1 MTLYTPWSSILLD
14 WLALIFVWSSL
25 PNVEGFEISKISL
38 KTSDL
43 PGSGMDQPSM
53 SFFGFS
59 DGGSFSVEICSFS
72 GEDVSCCST
81 GVLDT
86 QDDNWEPGQVDWF
99 VGGQAGECEQFY
111 LDTTA
116 EVRLR
121 LSHDG
126 SDAGRVEW
134 VMLHPWHNKQ
144 VYSCQIG
151 VRLDYTSHYETH
163 CRLFNST
170 PGSNDTNYLGFDC
183 NGHQDFC
190 WLRFDQVLFPGTH
203 NSGTGQREGLAR
215 CASKNQ
221 DMDIIQ
227 QLEFGIRFFD
237 LDVIYSKSL
246 LGCSGLETGH
256 GSHPSLGLYQCYGR
270 MEDLL
275 QGMARWLD
283 NHRSE
288 VVVLHFGNIAL
299 ADQTVPRLKTAIR
312 KVFSS
317 ESGVKI
323 NTRFKRTGHW
333 PLLADA
339 VHQNQRVFIFIRDE
353 IDDIT
358 EEEYEFV
365 REIKRKPHDELSA
378 DKSSSEV
385 FMTSSYKA
393 GGVGEDCRYILETS
407 NTACISDMWR
417 HTDFLKLSIFSRF
430 GKGGTIGTECLYTM
444 AKKCSYWVSQAISN
458 CNFRP
463 FRPNFLLVDF
473 PNYQGLSQRN
483 IVEEAFEVNR
493 QRAALVHHGFGQQ
506 NND

>member
-1 MTLYTPWSSILLD
+1 MTLCTTWSPLLLG
-14 WLALIFVWSSL
+14 WFSLLLGLSSF
-25 PNVEGFEISKISL
+25 PDVEGFQISKISL
-38 KTSDL
+38 KNSDL
-43 PGSGMDQPSM
+43 PGSGMDQSSM

-59 DGGSFSVEICSFS
+59 NGGSFSVEICSVS
-72 GEDVSCCST
+72 GDYDRCCST

-86 QDDNWEPGQVDWF
+86 QDDNWELGQVDWF
-99 VGGQAGECEQFY
+99 VGGQAGQCEQFY
-111 LDTTA
+111 LDITT

-121 LSHDG
+121 LRHEG
-126 SDAGRVEW
+126 PDAGRVEW
-134 VMLHPWHNKQ
+134 VMLHPWHTNQ

-151 VRLDYTSHYETH
+151 ARLDYTSHYDTH
-163 CRLFNST
+163 CTLYNST
-170 PGSNDTNYLGFDC
+170 PGDTSNYLGFDC

-190 WLRFDQVLFPGTH
+190 WLRFDQALFPGTH

-237 LDVIYSKSL
+237 LDVIYSTSL

-275 QGMARWLD
+275 TDMATWLE

-299 ADQTVPRLKTAIR
+299 PDQTVPRLKIAIK

-317 ESGVKI
+317 ISGVKI

-353 IDDIT
+353 IDNIK

-365 REIKRKPHDELSA
+365 REIKRKPHDELVM

-385 FMTSSYKA
+385 FMTTSYKA
-393 GGVGEDCRYILETS
+393 GSVGDDCRYILETS

-417 HTDFLKLSIFSRF
+417 NTDFLKLSIFSRF
-430 GKGGTIGTECLYTM
+430 GKGGRIGTECLYTM
-444 AKKCSYWVSQAISN
+444 AKKCNYWVSQAISN

-473 PNYQGLSQRN
+473 PNYQGISQRN
-483 IVEEAFEVNR
+483 VVEVAFDVNR
-493 QRAALVHHGFGQQ
+493 ERASMVHHGFQQQ